1 MPKGKEDSR
10 LVGAGAGGVQPAP
23 PAGGDTLDDLM
34 AIPVGVGPTPTTVRE
49 AEEFDIRDA
58 IVRAKVRAFRSH
70 IGLHHPDLPL
80 SLHNVMFCDLC
91 GFWSWLAATP
101 RAPEGTASTL
111 LDPPAVP
118 DPDLT
123 NPRLGCVIRLFVHLL
138 FGRRRPWPM
147 GISCRRR

>member
-70 IGLHHPDLPL
+70 IAPFPYTMLCSATCAVSGLGWQLRRERLKVPPQH
-80 SLHNVMFCDLC
+80 C
-91 GFWSWLAATP
+91 
-101 RAPEGTASTL
+101 STR
-111 LDPPAVP
+111 PPC
-118 DPDLT
+118 LT
-123 NPRLGCVIRLFVHLL
+123 RT
-138 FGRRRPWPM
+138 
-147 GISCRRR
+147 